1 MVEVITEALHHLKTE
16 RRSAAANFH
25 ITLSALLA
33 GGALCH
39 HLCFGGTALATAT
52 ASRLAAAKISVISND
67 FHVTLCAL

>member
-52 ASRLAAAKISVISND
+52 ALGLTAAKVLVISND
-67 FHVTLCAL
+67 FQVTLSAL